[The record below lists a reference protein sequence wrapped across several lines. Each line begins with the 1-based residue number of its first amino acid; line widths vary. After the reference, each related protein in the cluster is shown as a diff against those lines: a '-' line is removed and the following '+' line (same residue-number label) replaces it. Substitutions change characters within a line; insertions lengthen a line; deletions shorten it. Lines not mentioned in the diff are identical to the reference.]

1 MSNINAINIEN
12 LATYSS
18 RKSFYGRAK
27 VKTFSV
33 GSAVVEILTSY
44 DTAVAAHIAV
54 NGTSRMI
61 RLYDEAFFEGEIE
74 GWNHK
79 EFYGYSVTT
88 GNHLAAFHARNNM
101 AWNGKAAWCKMEPM
115 TIDSVFALAA
125 TETAAA

>member
-61 RLYDEAFFEGEIE
+61 RL
-74 GWNHK
+74 
-79 EFYGYSVTT
+79 
-88 GNHLAAFHARNNM
+88 
-101 AWNGKAAWCKMEPM
+101 
-115 TIDSVFALAA
+115 
-125 TETAAA
+125 